1 MEIHTSLSPDAN
13 LDADR
18 IDVAVVIDV
27 LRATSV
33 MTTAIAN
40 GAKQIVTCL
49 TIDQARAIASQD
61 PQNPP
66 TSLLCGERACKKIA
80 GFDLGNSPAEYSAE
94 RVSGKRLVLTTTNGT
109 RAIHAAGK
117 AREVYGVS
125 FLNLTRTLSRI
136 RHHGRVQIVC
146 AGTDGFLSGE
156 DVLLAGA
163 MAEGLLLANP
173 DAKLCDSTMLAM
185 ESWQYRLG
193 AQRHL
198 GHCHQSHWH
207 PGHWPNQETLAMAL
221 RETRGGRNLV
231 RLGFE
236 ADLRRCAA
244 IDALPILVKR
254 VSRDPSLFEQVDP
267 VRG

>member
-1 MEIHTSLSPDAN
+1 MDAN
-13 LDADR
+13 R

-40 GAKQIVTCL
+40 GAKQIIACL
-49 TIDQARAIASQD
+49 TIDQAQAIASLD
-61 PQNPP
+61 PRK
-66 TSLLCGERACKKIA
+66 SLLCGERACERIE
-80 GFDLGNSPAEYSAE
+80 GFDLGNSPAEYTSE
-94 RVSGKRLVLTTTNGT
+94 RVNGKRLVLTTTNGT
-109 RAIHAAGK
+109 RAIHVAGV

-125 FLNLTRTLSRI
+125 FLNLTKTVSRI

-163 MAEGLLLANP
+163 MAEGLLSANP
-173 DAKLCDSTMLAM
+173 DARLCDSTMLAM
-185 ESWQYRLG
+185 ESWQHRLG
-193 AQRHL
+193 PQANEQ
-198 GHCHQSHWH
+198 
-207 PGHWPNQETLAMAL
+207 TLAIAL
-221 RETRGGRNLV
+221 RETRGGRNLI

-244 IDALPILVKR
+244 LDALPVLVKR
-254 VSRDPSLFEQVDP
+254 VSRDPSLFERVDS
-267 VRG
+267 VQG